1 MSVNEKNL
9 ELLLDVDVNVYVR
22 LGSCSLP
29 MKEIVNLDTG
39 SLIQLKEKTEDL
51 AEIFVNNKLVARG
64 EIIVIDDH
72 LGVKIKEMLNI
83 ENKAEEDK

>member
-39 SLIQLKEKTEDL
+39 SLIQLKEKRPCRN
-51 AEIFVNNKLVARG
+51 FC
-64 EIIVIDDH
+64 
-72 LGVKIKEMLNI
+72 
-83 ENKAEEDK
+83 